1 MKKYDFSQIL
11 EILMKIF
18 KNFMC
23 LRKKKTL
30 LSALFIAQK
39 QNILHFPLFFF
50 ATEKVTAVC
59 FREGFT
65 KKSLI

>member
-11 EILMKIF
+11 EIL
-18 KNFMC
+18 NMC

-50 ATEKVTAVC
+50 LLQKRWRLYVLERVL
-59 FREGFT
+59 R
-65 KKSLI
+65 KSH

>member
-11 EILMKIF
+11 EIL
-18 KNFMC
+18 NMC

-39 QNILHFPLFFF
+39 QNILHFPPFFF
-50 ATEKVTAVC
+50 FCYRKGDGC
-59 FREGFT
+59 MF
-65 KKSLI
+65 

>member
-11 EILMKIF
+11 EIL
-18 KNFMC
+18 NMC